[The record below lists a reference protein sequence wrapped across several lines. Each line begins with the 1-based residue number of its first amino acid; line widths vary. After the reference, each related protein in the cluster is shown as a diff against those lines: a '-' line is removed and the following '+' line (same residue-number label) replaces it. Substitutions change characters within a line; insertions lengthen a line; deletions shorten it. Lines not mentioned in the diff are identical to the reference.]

1 MQSELEFIY
10 RNTMEH
16 FSDVLHMLDA
26 DELSHYNECTAA
38 LSRQAQELAGLLGQ
52 ERMEKYTDVLAERDI
67 LVEQAIFRRG
77 LALGLRLGALA
88 VL

>member
-1 MQSELEFIY
+1 MTAPFGLLYQ
-10 RNTMEH
+10 NAMEN
-16 FSDVLHMLDA
+16 FNDTLRMLDP

-52 ERMEKYTDVLAERDI
+52 ERMEKYTDVLAEREI